1 MKKTVVIHQPDFLPY
16 LGFFHRLLYAE
27 VFVVLDHVQ
36 FTRGGS
42 DCWIHRDKIKTANG
56 VKWLTIQVKKC
67 EIQTPINEVILSDTT
82 DWKTNNLNKIQEAYR
97 KTPFFEEIFPH
108 IENLYSHS
116 CIKMSDFNV
125 QSIKMLFELFD
136 IKIDMVFSSSLN
148 PTGKKSEM
156 LMDLLKKVDATRY
169 LSGIGAKDYLDYTP
183 FYDSN
188 IEISWQEFKHP
199 VYQQVHGE
207 FIPYL
212 SSIDLLFNCGMKKS
226 REILRDC

>member
-1 MKKTVVIHQPDFLPY
+1 MRKTVVIHQPDFLPY

-36 FTRGGS
+36 FTRGSS
-42 DCWIHRDKIKTANG
+42 DCWIYRDKIKTANG
-56 VKWLTIQVKKC
+56 VKWLTIPVKKC
-67 EIQTPINEVILSDTT
+67 EIQTPISEVILSNTT
-82 DWKTNNLNKIQEAYR
+82 EWKIKNLNKIQEAYR

-108 IENLYSHS
+108 IENLYGYS
-116 CIKMSDFNV
+116 CIKMLDFNV

-148 PTGKKSEM
+148 PASKKSEM
-156 LMDLLKKVDATRY
+156 LIDILKKVDATKY
-169 LSGIGAKDYLDYTP
+169 LSGIGAKDYLDYTL
-183 FYDSN
+183 FYDTN
-188 IEISWQEFKHP
+188 IEISWQEFRHP